1 MDKTAHSTQSLKE
14 IIDNQKQKGI
24 ITVYST
30 DSKQLASQSS
40 GVRRLTPADARSIV
54 DSLDPR
60 VYRDQRFRPFYC
72 KAVLRLG
79 YAKITFLQSM
89 ALDPSVRNPERMFS
103 WLLKQE
109 LEGVA

>member
-1 MDKTAHSTQSLKE
+1 MDKTAHPAQSLKE
-14 IIDNQKQKGI
+14 IIDNRKQKGI

-79 YAKITFLQSM
+79 YAKVTFLQSM

>member
-14 IIDNQKQKGI
+14 IIDNRKQKGI